1 MQYKYTCTRYHTVYI
16 HFVYVIVC
24 LIVFYVN
31 RGTSIMKMNLLMMQ
45 TVPTGNLL
53 IASMSFTNN
62 CRLRN
67 IERLSPV
74 NLSKL

>member
-1 MQYKYTCTRYHTVYI
+1 
-16 HFVYVIVC
+16 
-24 LIVFYVN
+24 
-31 RGTSIMKMNLLMMQ
+31 MKMNLLMMQ
-45 TVPTGNLL
+45 TVPIGNLL

-74 NLSKL
+74 NLSKLQRMYIVLIPHN